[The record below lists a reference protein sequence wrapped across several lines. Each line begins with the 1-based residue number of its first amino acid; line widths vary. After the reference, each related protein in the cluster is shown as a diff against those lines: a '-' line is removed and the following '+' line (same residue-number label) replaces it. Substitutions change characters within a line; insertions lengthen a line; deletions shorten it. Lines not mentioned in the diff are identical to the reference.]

1 MNYSIRSYRGVGKQA
16 SASPLNSVRRQ
27 GIVHDP
33 LEPIGN
39 NGKNSTS
46 NPTTTYSRTSQVSA
60 EVRRDRAQEYFMLA
74 ANDVD
79 QRTIIVRSAQTDRVL
94 SKLRWKPHELRTCRL
109 EIIKR
114 NIEYI
119 HASMQ

>member
-1 MNYSIRSYRGVGKQA
+1 
-16 SASPLNSVRRQ
+16 
-27 GIVHDP
+27 
-33 LEPIGN
+33 
-39 NGKNSTS
+39 
-46 NPTTTYSRTSQVSA
+46 
-60 EVRRDRAQEYFMLA
+60 MLP

-79 QRTIIVRSAQTDRVL
+79 QRTIIVRSAQTDGVL